1 MGGKRALPLQGLNRA
16 KWGASNMKSYLLPG
30 IIAASVIAVATLI
43 YALLL
48 PSAPLDGSDVASQDE
63 QVIEAPSTTT
73 QTAVLPPKTE
83 EEVAGDNFKLEID
96 IARVQADGMAVFA
109 GRGAPNASIFIT
121 ENGAIFAQNTV
132 NEQGE
137 WVILPEQP
145 LSPGAHLLQLE
156 MVTID
161 GERQRADVSLVV
173 EIAEG
178 GDEKPLVALVP
189 QTDDEAPTLL
199 QSPDEDSATQS
210 VKTEK
215 ANDAPATQAEQVAE
229 ILGQE
234 EIFIQ
239 IGSLSWNDGNQLVVH
254 GVASGGDKITGR
266 VADLSL
272 EDVMLE
278 RSGRWKSQVGGD
290 PFTTGDTQL
299 LELHLRDANDKSLA
313 QTKLQISRTQLAA
326 GLDGSLMVV
335 VHKGDALWRI
345 AYRSYGQ
352 GVRYVDIFRRNADK
366 ISDPDLI
373 YPNQIFAVPGVK
385 N

>member
-1 MGGKRALPLQGLNRA
+1 MGCVTK
-16 KWGASNMKSYLLPG
+16 MKSYLLPG

-48 PSAPLDGSDVASQDE
+48 PSAPLDDTDIAAQEE
-63 QVIEAPSTTT
+63 QVIEAPSNAT
-73 QTAVLPPKTE
+73 QTAVQPDTTE
-83 EEVAGDNFKLEID
+83 QEAPEDSFKLVID

-121 ENGAIFAQNTV
+121 ENGAIFAQNTI

-137 WVILPEQP
+137 WVVLPEQP

-189 QTDDEAPTLL
+189 QSDNEAPTLL
-199 QSPDEDSATQS
+199 QSPDDDTQTQIAKTDEATD
-210 VKTEK
+210 K
-215 ANDAPATQAEQVAE
+215 PATQAEQVAE

-234 EIFIQ
+234 DIFVQ
-239 IGSLSWNDGNQLVVH
+239 IGSLSWNDDKQLAVH
-254 GVASGGDKITGR
+254 GVASGGDKVTGQIG
-266 VADLSL
+266 DLSL
-272 EDVMLE
+272 DSVILDT
-278 RSGRWKSQVGGD
+278 SGRWKTQLDGN
-290 PFTTGDTQL
+290 PFATGDKQL
-299 LELHLRDANDKSLA
+299 LEIHLRDKTDKSLA
-313 QTKLQISRTQLAA
+313 QTQLQISAAQLAA

-352 GVRYVDIFRRNADK
+352 GVRYVDIFRRNADQ
-366 ISDPDLI
+366 ITDPDLI